1 MIPVRAT
8 FEKRRRAKYIS
19 HLDLMRCMQ
28 RAFRRA
34 DVPIWFTEGFNPH
47 AYLMFPLALSLGY
60 ESGCEC
66 MDFRLEGEMSMQ
78 EAMARLNR
86 VLPPDLQIKQVAAPV
101 RKHTDI
107 AFADYTLALDCAD
120 ETVSADALRA
130 AWDAFIAQP
139 EILTEKKTKRGTA
152 TVDLKAQAQ
161 ILMTQT
167 LDDGIWLKLRM
178 PAGTSVNVN
187 PSLLIDAFAAWL
199 TANAPDVR
207 TGMLHA
213 ERTAIL
219 CADGSEFV

>member
-28 RAFRRA
+28 RAFKRA
-34 DVPIWFTEGFNPH
+34 GVPIWYTEGFNPH

-66 MDFRLEGEMSMQ
+66 MDFRIDGEMSMQ
-78 EAMARLNR
+78 TAMERLNR
-86 VLPPDLQIKQVAAPV
+86 VLPPDLQLVRVAPPV

-107 AFADYTLALDCAD
+107 AFADYTVCLDCAD
-120 ETVSADALRA
+120 GTAADDLRA
-130 AWDAFIAQP
+130 AWDSFIAQP
-139 EILTEKKTKRGTA
+139 EILVEKKTKRGTA
-152 TVDLKAQAQ
+152 QVDVKAQAQ
-161 ILMTQT
+161 ILMTTT
-167 LDDGIWLKLRM
+167 LEDGLWLKLRM

-187 PSLLIDAFAAWL
+187 PGLLIDAFSAWL
-199 TANAPDVR
+199 PENAPGIG

-213 ERTAIL
+213 ERISIL